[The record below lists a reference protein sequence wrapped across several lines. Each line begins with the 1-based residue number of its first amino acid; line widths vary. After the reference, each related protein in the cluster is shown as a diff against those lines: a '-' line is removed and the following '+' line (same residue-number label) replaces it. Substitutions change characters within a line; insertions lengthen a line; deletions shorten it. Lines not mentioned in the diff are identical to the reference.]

1 MNWLPKRQT
10 PLMVMSWSTVLV
22 AGLLLLALAAIRSGV
37 PSQGQLP
44 DAVGD
49 FGAAPA
55 FALTDQLERPV
66 SSEMFRG
73 KVLIANFI
81 YTSCNDIC
89 PLLSVQMQTLQNRL
103 RQEQLLGS
111 HVQLLSFTVDPVRD
125 TPMVLRNYAERH
137 NADPDAWRFLTGP
150 EDTVKPLIMEG
161 FRLGVQ
167 ALPPAT
173 ATRSLDDNGAATNTE
188 YEVMHSGRFVLIDK
202 QGRIRAYYDGRE
214 VDLERVVRDIRG
226 LVG

>member
-1 MNWLPKRQT
+1 MNWLPKRRT
-10 PLMVMSWSTVLV
+10 PLMVMSWSATLV

-44 DAVGD
+44 DTVGD

-66 SSEMFRG
+66 SSDMFRG

-89 PLLSVQMQTLQNRL
+89 PLLSVQMQRLQNRL

-125 TPMVLRNYAERH
+125 TPLVLRNYAQRH
-137 NADPDAWRFLTGP
+137 NADPDTWRFLTGP
-150 EDTVKPLIMEG
+150 EDTVKPLIVEG

-202 QGRIRAYYDGRE
+202 QGRIRAYYDGQE

>member
-1 MNWLPKRQT
+1 
-10 PLMVMSWSTVLV
+10 MVMSWSAVLV

-37 PSQGQLP
+37 LSQGQLP
-44 DAVGD
+44 DTVGD

-66 SSEMFRG
+66 SSDMFRG

-89 PLLSVQMQTLQNRL
+89 PLLSVQMQRLQNRL
-103 RQEQLLGS
+103 RREQLLGS

-125 TPMVLRNYAERH
+125 TPVVLRNYAQRH
-137 NADPDAWRFLTGP
+137 NADPDTWRFLTGP
-150 EDTVKPLIMEG
+150 EDTVKPLIVEG

-202 QGRIRAYYDGRE
+202 QGRIRAYYDGQE